1 LVSCLFSPCL
11 NEGAMKSVLLL
22 ALGASAAD
30 AAKITPTQKVL
41 DMMGGMKAKG
51 EKAMEDEV
59 KIMSTYTE
67 WVDDETTRLGFNI
80 KTANSDIEKLTA
92 FIAKADNDVAQLGQ
106 AIGELDDLIAQKE
119 GEKQAATD
127 LRNTEHAEYVKTST
141 DLSESV
147 DALGRAITT
156 LENEQGATPQAMM
169 LLQKMAK
176 TTPAMRSV
184 LAAFMQMDAH
194 NTQDGAPAVAAYQSQ
209 SGGILEMLGGLLKKF
224 KEELADTEAAETSR
238 VQNYDMNMIQLSDL
252 ITHSHADREAKA
264 ETKANTASESAKA
277 KGDLADTQTA
287 LAADQQTLAQMTST
301 FQEKAGV
308 FKQNQEVRKL
318 ELEALSKAIE
328 IISSPN
334 VADSYA
340 GHVKLAQ
347 TNFLQM
353 TSSNRRALVKDRA
366 TDMIKKSAAALKSKT
381 LAALVAEMKAN
392 PFAKVVD
399 MIKALIAKLKE
410 EAAAEADHK
419 QWCDSQLHQ
428 NKNKRNKKTTESEK
442 LMAEIAEYNANI
454 DTMSEK
460 IQTLIQEQEDL
471 TKAMGEATTNRIAEK
486 VENEATIA
494 DAQAGAG
501 AVRSALVVLRNFYDS
516 QSFIQQAPEMKS
528 YSGMGAAS
536 GGVVGM
542 LEVIVSD
549 FVRLEAE
556 TKNAEAMGKAEYD
569 GFMSDAEA
577 DKEYK
582 HKTVVKTKL
591 EKDQAK
597 FEVSRSEKLL
607 VGVNE
612 ELAKANDYFEV
623 LKPECLEVKV
633 SYEERVQARKDEIA
647 ALKEAYSVL
656 DSKSVE

>member
-1 LVSCLFSPCL
+1 
-11 NEGAMKSVLLL
+11 MRSVLLL
-22 ALGASAAD
+22 ALGASVSD
-30 AAKITPTQKVL
+30 AAKITPVQKVL

-51 EKAMEDEV
+51 EKALDDEA
-59 KIMSTYTE
+59 KIMATYTE

-92 FIAKADNDVAQLGQ
+92 FIEKADNDVAQLGK
-106 AIGELDDLIAQKE
+106 AIGELDELIAQKE
-119 GEKQAATD
+119 GESQAATD
-127 LRNTEHAEYVKTST
+127 LRNSEHAEYTKVST

-147 DALGRAITT
+147 DALGRAIDTMES
-156 LENEQGATPQAMM
+156 ENVARPQAEM

-184 LAAFMQMDAH
+184 LAAFLQEKSADVSM
-194 NTQDGAPAVAAYQSQ
+194 GGPAVAAYENQ
-209 SGGILEMLGGLLKKF
+209 SGGIIEMLEGLLKKF
-224 KEELADTEAAETSR
+224 KEELSDVEEAETSR

-252 ITHSHADREAKA
+252 ISHSKSDREAKA
-264 ETKANTASESAKA
+264 ETKATRSAESGKA
-277 KGDLADTQTA
+277 KGDLADTKTA
-287 LAADQQTLAQMTST
+287 LAADEKTLAEMTSIFT
-301 FQEKAGV
+301 EKSGI
-308 FKQNQEVRKL
+308 FKENQEIRKL
-318 ELEALSKAIE
+318 ELEALAKAIE
-328 IISSPN
+328 IISNPN

-340 GHVKLAQ
+340 GHIKLAQ

-353 TSSNRRALVKDRA
+353 ASSSRRVLVKQRA
-366 TDMIKKSAAALKSKT
+366 SDFLKQRASALKSKT
-381 LAALVAEMKAN
+381 LAALATEIAAN

-399 MIKALIAKLKE
+399 MIKTLIAKLKE

-419 QWCDSQLHQ
+419 QWCDQQLME

-442 LMAEIAEYNANI
+442 LMAEIDEYNSNI
-454 DTMSEK
+454 DTMAKK

-471 TKAMGEATTNRIAEK
+471 TKAMGEATSNRVAEK
-486 VENEATIA
+486 AENEATIA

-501 AVRSALVVLRNFYDS
+501 AVRQALVVLRNFYDS
-516 QSFIQQAPEMKS
+516 QSFLQQAPEMKS
-528 YSGMGAAS
+528 YGGMQAGK

-556 TKNAEAMGKAEYD
+556 TKSAEAQGAAEYD
-569 GFMSDAEA
+569 SFMGDAKA

-597 FEVSRSEKLL
+597 FEVSRSEKML

-623 LKPECLEVKV
+623 LKPECIEVKV
-633 SYEERVQARKDEIA
+633 SYEERVQARKDEIE
-647 ALKEAYSVL
+647 ALKESYKIL
-656 DSKSVE
+656 DQKTVE